1 LRFFLQEEKEYWKVV
16 YLESKGK
23 ISMGEKIHIFIC
35 LFHQAA
41 LTLNEEFSMITLC
54 SSFKL
59 LFRNSN
65 EFKI

>member
-1 LRFFLQEEKEYWKVV
+1 MRFFLQEEKEYWKVV
-16 YLESKGK
+16 YLQSKGK
-23 ISMGEKIHIFIC
+23 MSMGEKIHIFIN

-59 LFRNSN
+59 FRNSS